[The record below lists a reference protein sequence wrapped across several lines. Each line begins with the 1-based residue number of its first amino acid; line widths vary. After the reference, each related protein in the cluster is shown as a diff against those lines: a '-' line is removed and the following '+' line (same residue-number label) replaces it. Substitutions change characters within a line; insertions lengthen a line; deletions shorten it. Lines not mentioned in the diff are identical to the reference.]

1 MAENARQFTVESI
14 RLTSLRN
21 KTYDITELV
30 LEFSIYESINNPY
43 ILGEIIVE
51 DTTVN
56 LLANLPIQGREM
68 IEFRLKTPT
77 FSDTTYTYS
86 LDVSGIDVR
95 AISGRQQVYKLNL
108 ISRTGL
114 VNEGIR
120 ISGILKGTADQ
131 VVKTVLT
138 NNLKVEK
145 EIDAQPSRFEQKW
158 LPSLK
163 RPFDFI
169 YQIAPI
175 TVAGNAKDFTG
186 GTSEERATG
195 DDEGEGVTS
204 LNTTNLSKLSG
215 SAGYLFFE
223 THDKYIFKSLDTLA
237 SDGNDEFGGE
247 AVKYTYNYGYANA
260 EGTESNTHL
269 KILEYSFLNELDIL
283 KQLRQGL
290 YSTMCIFFDVNTCTY
305 EENIFKMSDT
315 FSQMAHLGSATKLP
329 EGQKILA
336 GHATRVMTQMINHEM
351 FHDTPET
358 PGSDDAAYKDVY
370 KYSIA
375 QSNARYKLAS
385 NQQLNIVVPPNL
397 TIRAGDKLELLFPN
411 MTSDEDRKTNP
422 YDEEH
427 SGNYLIKNIGYNFI
441 MRGAQPRTGTT
452 NITLIRDSFG
462 RKNTASKIK

>member
-1 MAENARQFTVESI
+1 MADNARQFTAESI
-14 RLTSLRN
+14 LLTTVNN
-21 KTYDITELV
+21 KTYDITQLV
-30 LEFSIYESINNPY
+30 IEFSIYESINNPY

-56 LLANLPIQGREM
+56 LLANLPIQGREL
-68 IEFRLKTPT
+68 IQLKLKTET
-77 FSDTTYTYS
+77 FSNETYTYE
-86 LDVSGIDVR
+86 LAVSGIDTRV
-95 AISGRQQVYKLNL
+95 ILGRQQVYKLNL
-108 ISRTGL
+108 ISYVGL

-120 ISGILKGTADQ
+120 ISGILTGTADK
-131 VVKTVLT
+131 VVSKILT
-138 NNLKVEK
+138 DNLKVEK
-145 EIDAQPSRFEQKW
+145 TIDAEPARFDQKW

-169 YQIAPI
+169 YQLAPI
-175 TVAGNAKDFTG
+175 TISGGAKDQKG
-186 GTSEERATG
+186 GTSEERATA
-195 DDEGEGVTS
+195 EGEGVTS
-204 LNTTNLSKLSG
+204 LNTDNLSKLSG

-223 THDKYIFKSLDTLA
+223 THDKYVFKSLDKLA

-247 AVKYTYNYGYANA
+247 AVKYTYKYGIANTEGA
-260 EGTESNTHL
+260 ESTTNL
-269 KILEYSFLNELDIL
+269 NILDYTFGNELDIL

-290 YSTMCIFFDVNTCTY
+290 YSTMCIFFDVNSCTY
-305 EENIFKMSDT
+305 EENIYKMSDT
-315 FSQMAHLGSATKLP
+315 FDQMAHLGSATKLP
-329 EGQKILA
+329 KGQKELA
-336 GHATRVMTQMINHEM
+336 GHATRVMTQMINNEL

-358 PGSDDAAYKDVY
+358 AGSDDATYKDYY

-385 NQQLNIVVPPNL
+385 NQELNIVVPPNL

>member
-1 MAENARQFTVESI
+1 MAENARQFTAESI
-14 RLTSLRN
+14 LLTTVSN
-21 KTYDITELV
+21 KTYDITQLV
-30 LEFSIYESINNPY
+30 IEFSIYESINNPY

-56 LLANLPIQGREM
+56 LLANLPIQGREI
-68 IEFRLKTPT
+68 IELNLKTET
-77 FSDTTYTYS
+77 FSDTTYTYK
-86 LDVSGIDVR
+86 LDVSGIDAR
-95 AISGRQQVYKLNL
+95 IISGRQQVYKLNL
-108 ISRTGL
+108 ISRAGM

-120 ISGILKGTADQ
+120 VSGILEGTADE
-131 VVKTVLT
+131 VVRKMLT
-138 NNLKVEK
+138 ENLEVEK
-145 EIDAQPSRFEQKW
+145 DIDAESAKFKQKW

-169 YQIAPI
+169 YQLAPI
-175 TVAGNAKDFTG
+175 TVSGSAKSPVG
-186 GTSEERATG
+186 GTSEERSTT
-195 DDEGEGVTS
+195 EGEGSTS
-204 LNTTNLSKLSG
+204 LNTKNLSKLSG

-223 THDKYIFKSLDTLA
+223 THDKYVFKSLDKLA

-247 AVKYTYNYGYANA
+247 AVKYTYKYGIANT
-260 EGTESNTHL
+260 EGTESTTNL
-269 KILEYSFLNELDIL
+269 NILDYTFANELDIL

-290 YSTMCIFFDVNTCTY
+290 YSTLCIFFDVNSCTY
-305 EENIFKMSDT
+305 EENIYKIEDT
-315 FSQMAHLGSATKLP
+315 FDQMAHLGSATKLP

-336 GHATRVMTQMINHEM
+336 GHATRVMTQMINNEL

-358 PGSDDAAYKDVY
+358 AGSDDATYKDYY

-375 QSNARYKLAS
+375 QSNARYKLSS

>member
-1 MAENARQFTVESI
+1 MAQNARQFTVESI
-14 RLTSLRN
+14 RLTSLSD

-30 LEFSIYESINNPY
+30 IEFSIYESINNPY

-56 LLANLPIQGREM
+56 MLANLPIQGREL
-68 IEFRLKTPT
+68 IEFKLKTPT
-77 FSDTTYTYS
+77 FSDTSYTYT
-86 LDVSGIDVR
+86 LAVSGIDVR
-95 AISGRQQVYKLNL
+95 VISGRQQVYKLNL
-108 ISRTGL
+108 ISEAGL

-120 ISGILKGTADQ
+120 ISGILTGTADK
-131 VVKTVLT
+131 VVKDILT
-138 NNLKVEK
+138 NNLKIEK
-145 EIDAQPSRFEQKW
+145 EIDAQAARFDQKW

-169 YQIAPI
+169 YQLAPI
-175 TVAGNAKDFTG
+175 TIAGNAKDFTG
-186 GTSEERATG
+186 GTSEERATA
-195 DDEGEGVTS
+195 DGEGVTS
-204 LNTTNLSKLSG
+204 LNTDNLSKLSG

-223 THDKYIFKSLDTLA
+223 THDKYVFKSLDTLA
-237 SDGNDEFGGE
+237 DDGESFGGE
-247 AVKYTYNYGYANA
+247 GIKYTYNYGYVNA
-260 EGTESNTHL
+260 EGTESTTHL

-290 YSTMCIFFDVNTCTY
+290 YSTMCIFFDENTCTY
-305 EENIFKMSDT
+305 EENIYKMSDT
-315 FSQMAHLGSATKLP
+315 FDQMAHLGSATKLP
-329 EGQKILA
+329 KGQKELA
-336 GHATRVMTQMINHEM
+336 GHATRVMTQMINNEL

-358 PGSDDAAYKDVY
+358 PGSDDATYKDYY

>member
-1 MAENARQFTVESI
+1 MAENARQFTAESI
-14 RLTSLRN
+14 LLTTVSN
-21 KTYDITELV
+21 KTYDITQLV
-30 LEFSIYESINNPY
+30 IEFSIYESINNPY

-56 LLANLPIQGREM
+56 LLANLPIQGREI
-68 IEFRLKTPT
+68 IELNLKTET
-77 FSDTTYTYS
+77 FSDTTYTYK
-86 LDVSGIDVR
+86 LDVSGIDAR
-95 AISGRQQVYKLNL
+95 IISGRQQVYKLNL
-108 ISRTGL
+108 ISRAGM

-120 ISGILKGTADQ
+120 VSGILEGTADE
-131 VVKTVLT
+131 VVRKMLT
-138 NNLKVEK
+138 ENLEVEK
-145 EIDAQPSRFEQKW
+145 DIDAESAKFKQKW

-169 YQIAPI
+169 YQLAPI
-175 TVAGNAKDFTG
+175 TVSGSAKSPVG
-186 GTSEERATG
+186 GTSEERSTT
-195 DDEGEGVTS
+195 EGEGSTS
-204 LNTTNLSKLSG
+204 LNTKNLSKLSG

-223 THDKYIFKSLDTLA
+223 THDKYVFKSLDKLA

-247 AVKYTYNYGYANA
+247 AVKYTYKYGIANT
-260 EGTESNTHL
+260 EGTESTTNL
-269 KILEYSFLNELDIL
+269 NILDYTFANELDIL

-290 YSTMCIFFDVNTCTY
+290 YSTLCIFFDVNSCTY
-305 EENIFKMSDT
+305 EENIYPIEDT
-315 FSQMAHLGSATKLP
+315 FDQMAHLGSATKLP

-336 GHATRVMTQMINHEM
+336 GHATRVMTQMINNEL

-358 PGSDDAAYKDVY
+358 AGSDDATYKDYY

-375 QSNARYKLAS
+375 QSNARYKLSS